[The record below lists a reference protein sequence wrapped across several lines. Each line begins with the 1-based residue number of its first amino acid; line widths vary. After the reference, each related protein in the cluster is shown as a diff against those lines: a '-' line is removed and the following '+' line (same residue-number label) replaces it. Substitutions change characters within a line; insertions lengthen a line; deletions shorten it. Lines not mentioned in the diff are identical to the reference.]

1 MKFRHSRR
9 RSVGVFSRQSTR
21 QQRRA
26 KLKRAEQ
33 PYRPW
38 RQKTHKRRNKG
49 FRYQRRL
56 GGRPLT
62 GIMGIMDRFDGWRR
76 PPYRLPSL

>member
-21 QQRRA
+21 QHRRA
-26 KLKRAEQ
+26 KLKGAEQ
-33 PYRPW
+33 PYRSW

-49 FRYQRRL
+49 FRYQRRR
-56 GGRPLT
+56 GGRPLA
-62 GIMGIMDRFDGWRR
+62 GIMDRFDGWRR